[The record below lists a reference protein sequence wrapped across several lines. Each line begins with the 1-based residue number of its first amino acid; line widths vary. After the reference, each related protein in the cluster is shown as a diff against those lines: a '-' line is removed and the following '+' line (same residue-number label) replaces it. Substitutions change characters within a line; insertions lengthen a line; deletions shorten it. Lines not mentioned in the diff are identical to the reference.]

1 MKKIPKTISAIFLTF
16 CFGSSFAQSAHK
28 VKHHSQ
34 QKVSKQSKDSTAKKA
49 TTSKN
54 RGPIEM
60 QQQVT
65 KDKQKATSRIADSLN
80 NAIRQ

>member
-1 MKKIPKTISAIFLTF
+1 MKKILKTISAIFLTF

-34 QKVSKQSKDSTAKKA
+34 QKVSKQSKDSTVKKA

-54 RGPIEM
+54 RGKNDIRQP
-60 QQQVT
+60 VT
-65 KDKQKATSRIADSLN
+65 LSKQKTATRQADSMRN
-80 NAIRQ
+80 YINQ